1 MAQLERKMGFG
12 QKMELE
18 AGADGV
24 ATSALDYELASLDDS
39 DLRSAFVEDDVVLHG
54 GRQHRLE
61 EEHGRHGVGST
72 TKFLLWFLLVV
83 HMSGLLIWLRVWM
96 RDRRAK
102 AARSGKLTPPPQ
114 RQSCTYDVDNR
125 FISKLELPMKALK
138 LARA

>member
-12 QKMELE
+12 QKIETE
-18 AGADGV
+18 G
-24 ATSALDYELASLDDS
+24 SAMSTLDYELSSLDET
-39 DLRSAFVEDDVVLHG
+39 DLKSAFAQDDAMLLG

-61 EEHGRHGVGST
+61 GHGQRGVGST
-72 TKFLLWFLLVV
+72 TKLLLWFLLIV
-83 HMSGLLIWLRVWM
+83 HMSGLLIWFRVWM

-102 AARSGKLTPPPQ
+102 SARSDKLTPPPQ

-125 FISKLELPMKALK
+125 LISKLELPMKALK

>member
-1 MAQLERKMGFG
+1 M
-12 QKMELE
+12 
-18 AGADGV
+18 
-24 ATSALDYELASLDDS
+24 
-39 DLRSAFVEDDVVLHG
+39 
-54 GRQHRLE
+54 
-61 EEHGRHGVGST
+61 
-72 TKFLLWFLLVV
+72 LWFLLVV

>member
-12 QKMELE
+12 QKMEVE
-18 AGADGV
+18 TATDGV
-24 ATSALDYELASLDDS
+24 AMSVLDYELASLDDS
-39 DLRSAFVEDDVVLHG
+39 DLKSAFVEEDGILHG

-61 EEHGRHGVGST
+61 EHGQQGVGSM
-72 TKFLLWFLLVV
+72 TKFLLWFLLIV
-83 HMSGLLIWLRVWM
+83 HMTGLLIWFRVWM

-102 AARSGKLTPPPQ
+102 SARSGKLTPPPQ

-125 FISKLELPMKALK
+125 LISKLELPMKALK

>member
-12 QKMELE
+12 KKIE
-18 AGADGV
+18 AETDGV
-24 ATSALDYELASLDDS
+24 AMAVLDYEMSSLDDT
-39 DLRSAFVEDDVVLHG
+39 DLKSASVEDGVIVHG

-61 EEHGRHGVGST
+61 EHGQRGVGST

-83 HMSGLLIWLRVWM
+83 HMSGLLIWFRVWM

-102 AARSGKLTPPPQ
+102 SARSGKLTPPPQ

-125 FISKLELPMKALK
+125 LISKIELPMKALK